1 MVMIFLGITTT
12 LFFIDVILVLIG
24 CKKNIYSLT
33 KYAKPF
39 ICPLILTE
47 CILVLTPLLPDSKN
61 IMLMLSISLACSTAG
76 SILADYITKRIC
88 ILAGAAAFTAAGAC
102 FLVLLH
108 PSFYLCPVPVWLSAL
123 TAAGLAAADIFT
135 ILHFFRKED
144 IILSVITAACFTVLY
159 AFLGAAVVTAAGS
172 FRLYSLLL
180 LAGAVLLLPQ
190 SFWTAERFTRS
201 DKKNKQFETTLL
213 FALSELLVC
222 AGFCCMILL

>member
-1 MVMIFLGITTT
+1 MVMIFLGITIA
-12 LFFIDVILVLIG
+12 LFFTDVILVLAG
-24 CKKNIYSLT
+24 CRKNIYSLT

-39 ICPLILTE
+39 LCPLILAG
-47 CILVLTPLLPDSKN
+47 CILALTPLLPDSKN

-180 LAGAVLLLPQ
+180 LAGAILLLPQ

-222 AGFCCMILL
+222 AGFCSMILP

>member
-1 MVMIFLGITTT
+1 MIFLGITTT

-88 ILAGAAAFTAAGAC
+88 ILAGAATFTAAGAC
-102 FLVLLH
+102 SRPAPPFFLPVSCSGMAFCPDGSRSRSGGHFHYPALFQERRHCSFSHYRRMLH
-108 PSFYLCPVPVWLSAL
+108 
-123 TAAGLAAADIFT
+123 
-135 ILHFFRKED
+135 R
-144 IILSVITAACFTVLY
+144 TVC
-159 AFLGAAVVTAAGS
+159 VS
-172 FRLYSLLL
+172 
-180 LAGAVLLLPQ
+180 
-190 SFWTAERFTRS
+190 
-201 DKKNKQFETTLL
+201 
-213 FALSELLVC
+213 
-222 AGFCCMILL
+222 